1 MRHDWE
7 MGVELSYSSELI
19 FRALWLEALDGKE
32 PRFPNQPGK
41 PSTAGTGTVN
51 SSRRSVIVHTR

>member
-1 MRHDWE
+1 